1 MTDLVPNEFDGPAPT
16 PTQQPSQATSSAGAQ
31 SSHAVHLENLPPSS
45 DQGGSKAASDGAGTF
60 PAQQQ
65 QPDHEQEGNST
76 GCGSR
81 PRNTEDVVEV
91 EPRDEPPDD
100 DDDRQN
106 AAVQQLS
113 TLLKEEPLSTGVAS
127 TAVTKMKSNLSSP
140 NSAKNK
146 SPKNVS
152 FQSRVS
158 VVQVE
163 SVKQVQSDRRRP
175 DPDGEGICC
184 GSGAGLVHT
193 PPRNVV
199 DVQGQV
205 VRLNLIYVTR
215 PTTFHGA
222 PSGLR
227 ELDLLHVPKPLRQK
241 GVPMD
246 VWRQIMGKLELV
258 QRKHI
263 FPWIIPGWMK
273 KWTKERATQWSSDL
287 AEWEHHANHLL
298 DPFGVSL
305 KIFSHCEPNQSGIFK
320 FQRTFLFVYSE
331 WTYTVFTPRAAQK
344 KVEQRVG
351 EVMKGPDGKWGTGNE
366 QQHQPMSFNDFAT
379 KGRTAASGRRAA
391 LGGGASAPQSSV
403 LKNVDVDALKEY
415 IGPERLRAPAG
426 PGNPD
431 PKQRTRKQTNIFKG
445 SRGREGKQTKGS
457 GRSTSRAARKDLPE
471 KKASAGVYNY
481 NVAGGKLKER
491 RSRKKYFY
499 RNKDG
504 KKKYFFGRRFGKS
517 ASTKNLAG
525 NYSVADRDN
534 GGGYASDKYYKEAG
548 ALYFQEGV
556 KH

>member
-1 MTDLVPNEFDGPAPT
+1 M
-16 PTQQPSQATSSAGAQ
+16 
-31 SSHAVHLENLPPSS
+31 
-45 DQGGSKAASDGAGTF
+45 GG
-60 PAQQQ
+60 
-65 QPDHEQEGNST
+65 
-76 GCGSR
+76 
-81 PRNTEDVVEV
+81 
-91 EPRDEPPDD
+91 
-100 DDDRQN
+100 
-106 AAVQQLS
+106 
-113 TLLKEEPLSTGVAS
+113 LKWIRKIVDTRGYH
-127 TAVTKMKSNLSSP
+127 K
-140 NSAKNK
+140 
-146 SPKNVS
+146 
-152 FQSRVS
+152 FIR
-158 VVQVE
+158 
-163 SVKQVQSDRRRP
+163 
-175 DPDGEGICC
+175 
-184 GSGAGLVHT
+184 GL
-193 PPRNVV
+193 
-199 DVQGQV
+199 
-205 VRLNLIYVTR
+205 
-215 PTTFHGA
+215 
-222 PSGLR
+222 
-227 ELDLLHVPKPLRQK
+227 
-241 GVPMD
+241 
-246 VWRQIMGKLELV
+246 
-258 QRKHI
+258 
-263 FPWIIPGWMK
+263 
-273 KWTKERATQWSSDL
+273 QWSSQ
-287 AEWEHHANHLL
+287 N
-298 DPFGVSL
+298 
-305 KIFSHCEPNQSGIFK
+305 KIQ
-320 FQRTFLFVYSE
+320 SE

-351 EVMKGPDGKWGTGNE
+351 EAPTRCSTDWRTSPASGSRSRRTPRRVLGNE